1 MITKYTFSKNDDG
14 EIEAHELAEG
24 VKSMYESANAN
35 IEVPVKRGK
44 PTRLRHLKG
53 DNISFFAPPKRDDE
67 LAFLRKENEMLKKK
81 VSKMEEEAV
90 EAQMFIDDSSAEI
103 DRLNDE
109 IQHADANVTMWMSK
123 AEEAHEACKKAEH
136 ERDVYKELMR
146 NQPGAKK
153 FTARQT
159 AMIGYALCKKAGV
172 VPANKKK
179 ISPMFNG
186 ISGYSAN
193 TMGQNLCSTFTDE
206 EIEKVA
212 SEIEKD
218 MPEFAAYLRE
228 KTFFLPDMKK

>member
-1 MITKYTFSKNDDG
+1 MTTYTFSKNDDG
-14 EIEAHELAEG
+14 EIEAHEVVEG
-24 VKSMYESANAN
+24 ANVMYQEATAKLK
-35 IEVPVKRGK
+35 E
-44 PTRLRHLKG
+44 PTRIHRLPNPARLVKG

-172 VPANKKK
+172 VRPVHHEPLLAQQDIILK
-179 ISPMFNG
+179 
-186 ISGYSAN
+186 Y
-193 TMGQNLCSTFTDE
+193 THC
-206 EIEKVA
+206 
-212 SEIEKD
+212 
-218 MPEFAAYLRE
+218 
-228 KTFFLPDMKK
+228 